1 MLQFCDVNVVPVLKG
16 SVSFFYLEEAGR
28 QSFWGWRLELEL
40 QPAKS
45 KSQGFGPLI
54 IARAPPTPP
63 TSSGG
68 TYRRTIK
75 PKLGF
80 IETDRYLFRE
90 CA

>member
-1 MLQFCDVNVVPVLKG
+1 MFSEFLDLKRRG
-16 SVSFFYLEEAGR
+16 GR

-68 TYRRTIK
+68 TNRRTIK

-80 IETDRYLFRE
+80 TETDIAFVNVHG
-90 CA
+90 